1 MNMLN
6 IGRMGLAA
14 VFGVAAL
21 AVRAAATM
29 TEVWCSPKGLTTA
42 AYTEEDPGALD
53 GPQLKNLVVT
63 GSAESLSVIHITPG
77 IYEIAGS
84 QNATLFDFGWGYN
97 VDIVGDVD
105 KPGNVVLKGAGMTPQ
120 EDETVVTNSYVFFIG
135 RLNDDI
141 ARIRGI
147 TFTNFVCKTAIV
159 DVGAGYG
166 NYSTNFVVE
175 NCVFEGNFGP
185 GWAVR
190 GGTVKNCTF
199 RGNTNATATS
209 LVVKSNVSGC
219 LFEDNVGVK
228 GVATMDSYCSN
239 TVFRANT
246 ATEEGAAIWID
257 AHSILFAVDD
267 CLFESN
273 KALNG
278 GVAMNQ
284 VGNRTANFRNCRFIG
299 NSATDSEGV
308 AKCAGGFSFY
318 DCSFVGNSAATNSG
332 VGSASVFA
340 NCVFTNNYAGVDYG
354 VFRRDTL
361 DVSNCVFYGNGA
373 GRNYGV
379 GYNSYGSLSNLVF
392 VNNFALTN
400 ATVYNFYLRA
410 PIYNSV
416 FIGNVSTNTLVQA
429 NLYNSLVVSNR
440 CEDGSWLFSSQG
452 QLVNC
457 TVVHNRGIAH
467 SGASVANY
475 NSILVENEPYDIN
488 REASGR
494 SFNNVIYGTVG
505 KGAVSTMSNCQQ
517 VDGAEA
523 VGFWWKDD
531 GKQPFWGIG
540 KNSIARDAGDS
551 EKVPAGLEFDL
562 AGRGR
567 INGDAVD
574 VGCYEWWKPESQG
587 FMMMLR

>member
-14 VFGVAAL
+14 VFGFAAF

-29 TEVWCSPKGLTTA
+29 TEVWCSPTGLTTA

-53 GPQLKNLVVT
+53 GPQLKKLVVT
-63 GSAESLSVIHITPG
+63 GSAESLSVIHIAPG
-77 IYEIAGS
+77 TYEIAGS
-84 QNATLFDFGWGYN
+84 QNAGLFDFGWGYN
-97 VDIVGDVD
+97 VDIVGDID
-105 KPGNVVLKGAGMTPQ
+105 DPGKVVLKGAGTTPQ
-120 EDETVVTNSYVFFIG
+120 EDETVVTNSYVFYIG

-166 NYSTNFVVE
+166 NYSTNLVVE

-199 RGNTNATATS
+199 RGNTNAASAS
-209 LVVKSNVSGC
+209 LVASSNVSGC

-228 GVATMDSYCSN
+228 GVATMDSHCSN

-246 ATEEGAAIWID
+246 ATGEGGVLLINQAQTY
-257 AHSILFAVDD
+257 AVDD

-273 KALNG
+273 KALRG
-278 GVAMNQ
+278 GVAVNTYN
-284 VGNRTANFRNCRFIG
+284 NRIVNFRNCRFIG
-299 NSATDSEGV
+299 NSATDSHGV
-308 AKCAGGFSFY
+308 MKVEGGFSFY
-318 DCSFVGNSAATNSG
+318 DCSFVGNFAATNSG
-332 VGSASVFA
+332 IGRANVFA

-354 VFRRDTL
+354 VIPNL
-361 DVSNCVFYGNGA
+361 GAPVVSNCVFYGNGA

-379 GYNSYGSLSNLVF
+379 GYLLNGVISNAVF

-400 ATVYNFYLRA
+400 STVYCAFRYA
-410 PIYNSV
+410 KIYNSV
-416 FIGNVSTNTLVQA
+416 FMGNVSTNTLA
-429 NLYNSLVVSNR
+429 FAHLFNSLVVSNR
-440 CEDGSWLFSSQG
+440 CEDGSYLLDG
-452 QLVNC
+452 MPNNC
-457 TVVHNRGIAH
+457 TIVHNKGIPH
-467 SGASVANY
+467 GNLGGSVD
-475 NSILVENEPYDIN
+475 NSILVGNEPCDIFGGAYH
-488 REASGR
+488 RY
-494 SFNNVIYGTVG
+494 FNNVIYGTV
-505 KGAVSTMSNCQQ
+505 SNNVYSPLTNCEQ

-574 VGCYEWWKPESQG
+574 IGCYEWWKPESQG
-587 FMMMLR
+587 FMMIIR

>member
-14 VFGVAAL
+14 VFGFAAL
-21 AVRAAATM
+21 AVRAAGTM
-29 TEVWCSPKGLTTA
+29 TEVWCSPTGSTTA

-53 GPQLKNLVVT
+53 GSISKKIGNGTVASPH
-63 GSAESLSVIHITPG
+63 VIHLKPG
-77 IYEIAGS
+77 TYEITGS
-84 QNATLFDFGWGYN
+84 QNATLISWKAMNY
-97 VDIVGDVD
+97 DIVGDVD
-105 KPGNVVLKGAGMTPQ
+105 EPGNVMLKGAGTTPQ
-120 EDETVVTNSYVFFIG
+120 DGGSVVTNTSIFLIG
-135 RLNDDI
+135 RADNCFT
-141 ARIRGI
+141 RIRGI

-159 DVGAGYG
+159 DIGEGYSG
-166 NYSTNFVVE
+166 YATNFVVE
-175 NCVFEGNFGP
+175 SCVFEGNFGP

-190 GGTVKNCTF
+190 GGTVKDCTF
-199 RGNTNATATS
+199 RGNTNATEAS
-209 LVVKSNVSGC
+209 LVERSNVSGC

-228 GVATMDSYCSN
+228 GVAARDCHCSN
-239 TVFRANT
+239 TVFRANV
-246 ATEEGAAIWID
+246 ASAEGGVLLINQAQTY
-257 AHSILFAVDD
+257 AVDD

-273 KALNG
+273 KALRG
-278 GVAMNQ
+278 GVAVNTYN
-284 VGNRTANFRNCRFIG
+284 NRIANFRNCRFIG
-299 NSATDSEGV
+299 NSATDSHGV
-308 AKCAGGFSFY
+308 AKVEGGFSFY

-332 VGSASVFA
+332 IGRAEVFA

-354 VFRRDTL
+354 VIPNL
-361 DVSNCVFYGNGA
+361 GAPVISNCVFYGNGA

-379 GYNSYGSLSNLVF
+379 GYLLNGVISNAVF

-400 ATVYNFYLRA
+400 STVYCAFRYA
-410 PIYNSV
+410 KIYNSV
-416 FIGNVSTNTLVQA
+416 FMGNVSTNTLAFA

-440 CEDGSWLFSSQG
+440 CEDGSYLLDG
-452 QLVNC
+452 IPNNC
-457 TVVHNRGIAH
+457 TIVHNNGIPH
-467 SGASVANY
+467 GNIGASVD
-475 NSILVENEPYDIN
+475 NSIFVENEPYDID
-488 REASGR
+488 RGAYAR
-494 SFNNVIYGTVG
+494 SFNNVIYGTVNG
-505 KGAVSTMSNCQQ
+505 TYSPMTNCKQ

-574 VGCYEWWKPESQG
+574 VGCYEWWKPESLG